1 MLGVL
6 HGHGDDI
13 AVAVYVEQRVFI
25 QVACL
30 GDSRLVELDVKR
42 IGILE
47 IFDVQG
53 A

>member
-1 MLGVL
+1 ML

-13 AVAVYVEQRVFI
+13 AVAVYVEQHVFI
-25 QVACL
+25 QVTCL
-30 GDSRLVELDVKR
+30 GDFRLAELDVKR
-42 IGILE
+42 IGVLE